1 MVKFKIIDYEKSG
14 FIIHLILWKYKTLG
28 GFLEKKVN
36 YILVSDNGE
45 LNSQIKPKTKW
56 EANLKSDKK

>member
-28 GFLEKKVN
+28 RFLEKKVN

-45 LNSQIKPKTKW
+45 LNSQIKPKTK
-56 EANLKSDKK
+56 